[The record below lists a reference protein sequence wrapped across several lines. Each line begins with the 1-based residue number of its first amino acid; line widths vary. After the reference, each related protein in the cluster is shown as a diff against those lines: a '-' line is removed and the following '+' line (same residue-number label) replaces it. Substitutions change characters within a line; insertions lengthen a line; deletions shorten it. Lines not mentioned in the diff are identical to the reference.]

1 MCSSVRSASL
11 IHMDV
16 NSDKYLMQFKQ
27 HTNNPVGKQNN
38 YLNNDSLKNKILK
51 CLIKVC
57 ASVCVLFKNKL

>member
-1 MCSSVRSASL
+1 MSHVCSSVRSASL

-16 NSDKYLMQFKQ
+16 NSDKYFMQFKQ
-27 HTNNPVGKQNN
+27 HTNNPVGKQIN

-57 ASVCVLFKNKL
+57 AFVCVFFF